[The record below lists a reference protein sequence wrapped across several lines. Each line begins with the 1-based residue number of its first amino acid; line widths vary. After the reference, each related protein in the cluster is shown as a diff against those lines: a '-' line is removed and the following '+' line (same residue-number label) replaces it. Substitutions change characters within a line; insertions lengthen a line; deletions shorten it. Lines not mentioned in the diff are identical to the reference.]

1 MAHKH
6 ESVRG
11 YLLEAMRDELGPR
24 GRLPSERQIAEQL
37 GVSRPT
43 VRRALDG
50 MAAEGRVR
58 RIHGSGTF
66 VTEPPTRDLHQHTV
80 QLLAAKE
87 AVAGAG
93 RSWQLGV
100 SPAEALWHIRRLRL
114 ADDVPMSLES
124 TYLVKSLTP
133 NLLDHPLDTSLHDL
147 LAAHYDIVIV
157 RAEQSVTATILDA
170 PTAELLEVP
179 PLSPALAI
187 ERVCLDQNG
196 RRIELVRSLHRGDR
210 SALKVSLARRLP

>member
-58 RIHGSGTF
+58 RIQGSGTF
-66 VTEPPTRDLHQHTV
+66 VTEPPTRDLHQHTA
-80 QLLAAKE
+80 QLLGAKE

-100 SPAEALWHIRRLRL
+100 GPAETLWDIRRLRL
-114 ADDVPMSLES
+114 ADDVPMSMES
-124 TYLVKSLTP
+124 TYLVKSLAP
-133 NLLDHPLDTSLHDL
+133 NLLDHRLDTSLHDL

-157 RAEQSVTATILDA
+157 RAEESVTATVLDA

-187 ERVCLDQNG
+187 ERVSVDRIG
-196 RRIELVRSLHRGDR
+196 RRIEVVRSLCRGDR
-210 SALKVSLARRLP
+210 CAVKVSLERRAR